1 MTLKG
6 YSSNPPVP
14 EGLSEALEAVLA
26 VTGAA
31 AAAIRLCDRQNLTEH
46 FEIAVGLDDDQ
57 LAFERNRSNC
67 GVCAEAI
74 QSDQVRSSATGCELL
89 RLPRNDFFIQNNPP
103 LAHTLAA
110 PLNFRGQPIGVLTLF
125 FDHHPSRMGWWQ
137 RLLPPLGQLIGLSFE
152 NIRLEEMRSR
162 LWLMRSKQLL
172 AAELHDGLAQRLT
185 FARMQLRLALQ
196 EEGDGVRPRNSR
208 LHALE
213 ELLDA
218 AHHEVR
224 ELIRCFTSE
233 TPHAD
238 NYDWRTVVHRFAEE
252 NPAIQ
257 VTIEADEPATP
268 RDAFVAEQ
276 LYFIVQEA
284 LNNIRKHAHAHHVTL
299 SWHTSTMPH
308 TLTIQDDGVGLSP
321 STVSHSDPPFGL
333 QLMRKRAEAIG
344 AELQIDSPPTG
355 GTIVRV
361 ILKDPANEL

>member
-1 MTLKG
+1 MTLNG
-6 YSSNPPVP
+6 YSSNTPVP

-26 VTGAA
+26 VTGATA
-31 AAAIRLCDRQNLTEH
+31 AVIRLCDLHNHTEH
-46 FEIAVGLDDDQ
+46 CEIAVGLSSDQ

-74 QSDQVRSSATGCELL
+74 QSDQVKSSADGCELL
-89 RLPRNDFFIQNNPP
+89 RLCQNDFFIPDHRP

-110 PLNFRGQPIGVLTLF
+110 PLNFRGRPIGVLTLF
-125 FDHHPSRMGWWQ
+125 FDHHPSRTGWWR
-137 RLLPPLGQLIGLSFE
+137 RLLTPLGQLIGLSFE

-196 EEGDGVRPRNSR
+196 EASDGTQAYHAR
-208 LHALE
+208 LHTLE
-213 ELLDA
+213 ELLAA
-218 AHHEVR
+218 AHREVR
-224 ELIRCFTSE
+224 ELIRCFTTE
-233 TPHAD
+233 TPHTD
-238 NYDWRTVVHRFAEE
+238 NYDWRTVVKRFAEE
-252 NPAIQ
+252 NPNIQ
-257 VTIEADEPATP
+257 VTIEADEPPTS

-284 LNNIRKHAHAHHVTL
+284 LNNIRKHARAHRVTL
-299 SWHTSTMPH
+299 SWRTNTMPH

-321 STVSHSDPPFGL
+321 SSVSHSDPPFGL

-344 AELQIDSPPTG
+344 AELQIDSPATG

-361 ILKDPANEL
+361 VLKDPAHEL